1 MLDESKLIDVQIK
14 DNKVHVEHKDPVQQI
29 KKEVLPT
36 SLDVQQCAKHARKD
50 AHTLGADLKRE
61 ISMEIKNKLSESFDF
76 IEESCGSGS
85 PEFEFYAE
93 PKMVSEGVEEGAP
106 SYPIIGRAS
115 GVFAPIGV
123 MSRNNRIYDN
133 DHYDY
138 LLENQQL
145 VDRIA
150 HRGMLGTIGHHDKKV
165 DDQDLAEGKV
175 SHIVTN
181 LRIVEE
187 ADGSRNL
194 YGILEI
200 LDTPAGHLLKTYYD
214 SGVPLFVSSRGG
226 GNLLPVPNESYKRVD
241 KTKYFLETFDIVK
254 NPGFLQ
260 AKPVYEK
267 VSESVEETVENQT
280 EEIVEEVKSEDKLDK
295 LIESVSSLVSAIS
308 EGDKK
313 VVIKQEDGEKKE
325 TKETKEAKE
334 AKEAKET
341 KIVEEKKDDKKDKEE
356 DKPEDEKND
365 DAESAVASSVT
376 EEEKL
381 PKKYQKMVDKTMNPH
396 AGMTKADI
404 ANGNIQ
410 TKLISMADAI
420 HNAKMAQKADQ
431 EKKQA
436 MKELKARATKK
447 AEAPK
452 QEYEQQKLFCSRE
465 ELINKLRS
473 AIDETIEDAID
484 KTVKDKNK
492 RQELHNKVMLNK
504 HAEITQAADRRAEY
518 FKGDPKYNT
527 ERNQTFT
534 QASPYNDALDQI
546 NRNRENKNS
555 YEDRKRQERGSDSD
569 RIYNKIV
576 KRANEI
582 KRVTPQQKASA
593 GKMNYMN
600 KVHDKMNDNNAV
612 KELAQLLKQA
622 VSEGYNLQSVVDRAK
637 ILAKRGTLKNGET
650 YSHAA
655 VNNDIQRQ
663 KRRKEILSNDDKRHT
678 ASYVPD
684 SYMYK
689 RGKISGKVEKDDIF
703 TTTNQKHG
711 SADELAMQRHSSE
724 TLKNKAI
731 GRYCKKMNDK
741 NSKIE
746 QALKTIDEADQVLA
760 QPIVAVQNAG
770 NSTKSAQEANPE
782 VKEPVTMDRL
792 ELARALKAKVNN
804 GKKVE
809 V

>member
-1 MLDESKLIDVQIK
+1 M
-14 DNKVHVEHKDPVQQI
+14 
-29 KKEVLPT
+29 
-36 SLDVQQCAKHARKD
+36 ARGNL
-50 AHTLGADLKRE
+50 T
-61 ISMEIKNKLSESFDF
+61 MEIKNTLSESFDF
-76 IEESCGSGS
+76 IEESCGSGE
-85 PEFEFYAE
+85 PTFEFFNE
-93 PKMVSEGVEEGAP
+93 PQQVVSESADGAP

-181 LRIVEE
+181 LKIVEE

-194 YGILEI
+194 YGVLEI

-267 VSESVEETVENQT
+267 VSESAEETVENQT

-295 LIESVSSLVSAIS
+295 LIESVSNLVTAIS

-313 VVIKQEDGEKKE
+313 VVIKQEDNEKKE
-325 TKETKEAKE
+325 SAEKKEAKETKEAP
-334 AKEAKET
+334 EAKET
-341 KIVEEKKDDKKDKEE
+341 KIVEEKKDDEKEK

-381 PKKYQKMVDKTMNPH
+381 PKKYQKMVDTTMNPH
-396 AGMTKADI
+396 ADMTKADI

-410 TKLISMADAI
+410 TKLISRADAI
-420 HNAKMAQKADQ
+420 YNAKVAQKADQ
-431 EKKQA
+431 ERAQA

-447 AEAPK
+447 VEAPK
-452 QEYEQQKLFCSRE
+452 KEYVQKKLFEGALKVKEENEYDTNMKIANDYDKQFMREPANSPDGSPNPVANHYKSKYQEYFDRAMAAKQKS
-465 ELINKLRS
+465 NPNNG
-473 AIDETIEDAID
+473 
-484 KTVKDKNK
+484 VKP
-492 RQELHNKVMLNK
+492 
-504 HAEITQAADRRAEY
+504 T
-518 FKGDPKYNT
+518 
-527 ERNQTFT
+527 
-534 QASPYNDALDQI
+534 
-546 NRNRENKNS
+546 
-555 YEDRKRQERGSDSD
+555 
-569 RIYNKIV
+569 
-576 KRANEI
+576 
-582 KRVTPQQKASA
+582 TPQQKASA
-593 GKMNYMN
+593 GKMNYM
-600 KVHDKMNDNNAV
+600 KEVHN
-612 KELAQLLKQA
+612 
-622 VSEGYNLQSVVDRAK
+622 
-637 ILAKRGTLKNGET
+637 
-650 YSHAA
+650 
-655 VNNDIQRQ
+655 
-663 KRRKEILSNDDKRHT
+663 
-678 ASYVPD
+678 
-684 SYMYK
+684 
-689 RGKISGKVEKDDIF
+689 
-703 TTTNQKHG
+703 
-711 SADELAMQRHSSE
+711 
-724 TLKNKAI
+724 
-731 GRYCKKMNDK
+731 KMNDK

-746 QALKTIDEADQVLA
+746 QALKTIAEAEQALV

-770 NSTKSAQEANPE
+770 NSTKSAKEANPE

-804 GKKVE
+804 DKKVE

>member
-1 MLDESKLIDVQIK
+1 M
-14 DNKVHVEHKDPVQQI
+14 
-29 KKEVLPT
+29 
-36 SLDVQQCAKHARKD
+36 ARGNL
-50 AHTLGADLKRE
+50 T
-61 ISMEIKNKLSESFDF
+61 MEIKNTLSESFDF
-76 IEESCGSGS
+76 IEESCGSGE
-85 PEFEFYAE
+85 PTFEFFNE
-93 PKMVSEGVEEGAP
+93 PQQVVSESADGAP

-194 YGILEI
+194 YGVLEI

-267 VSESVEETVENQT
+267 VSESVEEIDEKVIVATKDHMENVEADKLAKERAKDGKTGLVDCGGKVDLDGSMAAQKKRLEAKCN
-280 EEIVEEVKSEDKLDK
+280 EETEDKLNK
-295 LIESVSSLVSAIS
+295 LIESVSNLVTAIS

-313 VVIKQEDGEKKE
+313 VVIKQEDNEKKE
-325 TKETKEAKE
+325 SAEKKEAKETKEAP
-334 AKEAKET
+334 EAKET
-341 KIVEEKKDDKKDKEE
+341 KIVEEKKDDEKEK

-381 PKKYQKMVDKTMNPH
+381 PKKYQKMVDTTMNPH

-410 TKLISMADAI
+410 TKLIRRADAI
-420 HNAKMAQKADQ
+420 YNAKAAQKADQ
-431 EKKQA
+431 EKAQA

-447 AEAPK
+447 VEAPK
-452 QEYEQQKLFCSRE
+452 KEYVQKKLFEGALKVKEENEYDTNMKIANDYDKQFMREPANSPDGSPNPVANHYKSKYQEYFDRAMAAKQKS
-465 ELINKLRS
+465 NPNNG
-473 AIDETIEDAID
+473 
-484 KTVKDKNK
+484 VKP
-492 RQELHNKVMLNK
+492 
-504 HAEITQAADRRAEY
+504 T
-518 FKGDPKYNT
+518 
-527 ERNQTFT
+527 
-534 QASPYNDALDQI
+534 
-546 NRNRENKNS
+546 
-555 YEDRKRQERGSDSD
+555 
-569 RIYNKIV
+569 
-576 KRANEI
+576 
-582 KRVTPQQKASA
+582 TPQQKASA
-593 GKMNYMN
+593 GKMNYM
-600 KVHDKMNDNNAV
+600 KEVHN
-612 KELAQLLKQA
+612 
-622 VSEGYNLQSVVDRAK
+622 
-637 ILAKRGTLKNGET
+637 
-650 YSHAA
+650 
-655 VNNDIQRQ
+655 
-663 KRRKEILSNDDKRHT
+663 
-678 ASYVPD
+678 
-684 SYMYK
+684 
-689 RGKISGKVEKDDIF
+689 
-703 TTTNQKHG
+703 
-711 SADELAMQRHSSE
+711 
-724 TLKNKAI
+724 
-731 GRYCKKMNDK
+731 KMNDK

-746 QALKTIDEADQVLA
+746 QALKTIAEAEQALV

-770 NSTKSAQEANPE
+770 NSTKSAKEANPE

-804 GKKVE
+804 DKKVE

>member
-1 MLDESKLIDVQIK
+1 M
-14 DNKVHVEHKDPVQQI
+14 
-29 KKEVLPT
+29 
-36 SLDVQQCAKHARKD
+36 ARGNL
-50 AHTLGADLKRE
+50 T
-61 ISMEIKNKLSESFDF
+61 MEIKNTLSESFDF
-76 IEESCGSGS
+76 IEESCGSGE
-85 PEFEFYAE
+85 PTFEFFNE
-93 PKMVSEGVEEGAP
+93 PQQVVSESADGAP

-181 LRIVEE
+181 LKIVEE

-194 YGILEI
+194 YGVLEI

-267 VSESVEETVENQT
+267 VSESAEETVENQT

-295 LIESVSSLVSAIS
+295 LIESVSNLVTAIS

-313 VVIKQEDGEKKE
+313 VVIKQEDNEKKE
-325 TKETKEAKE
+325 SAEKKEAKETKEAP
-334 AKEAKET
+334 EAKET
-341 KIVEEKKDDKKDKEE
+341 KIVEEKKDDEKEK

-381 PKKYQKMVDKTMNPH
+381 PKKYQKMVDTTMNPH
-396 AGMTKADI
+396 ANMTKADI

-410 TKLISMADAI
+410 TKLISRADAI
-420 HNAKMAQKADQ
+420 YNAKVAQKADQ
-431 EKKQA
+431 ERAQA

-452 QEYEQQKLFCSRE
+452 KEYVQKKLFEGVMKIC
-465 ELINKLRS
+465 ELKGANDKNINKLAAKRVDDARKTQS
-473 AIDETIEDAID
+473 PEDYKKLVKTSDTVINHDIKKGMTPIDATHNWLKRAKEGGSKYASEENEY
-484 KTVKDKNK
+484 DKNMK
-492 RQELHNKVMLNK
+492 IANDYDKQFMREPANSPDGSPNPVANHYKSKYQ
-504 HAEITQAADRRAEY
+504 EY
-518 FKGDPKYNT
+518 F
-527 ERNQTFT
+527 
-534 QASPYNDALDQI
+534 
-546 NRNRENKNS
+546 
-555 YEDRKRQERGSDSD
+555 DRAMAAKQKSNPNNG
-569 RIYNKIV
+569 V
-576 KRANEI
+576 KPT
-582 KRVTPQQKASA
+582 TPQQKASA
-593 GKMNYMN
+593 GKMNYM
-600 KVHDKMNDNNAV
+600 KEVHN
-612 KELAQLLKQA
+612 
-622 VSEGYNLQSVVDRAK
+622 
-637 ILAKRGTLKNGET
+637 
-650 YSHAA
+650 
-655 VNNDIQRQ
+655 
-663 KRRKEILSNDDKRHT
+663 
-678 ASYVPD
+678 
-684 SYMYK
+684 
-689 RGKISGKVEKDDIF
+689 
-703 TTTNQKHG
+703 
-711 SADELAMQRHSSE
+711 
-724 TLKNKAI
+724 
-731 GRYCKKMNDK
+731 KMNDK

-746 QALKTIDEADQVLA
+746 QALKTIAEADQVLA

-770 NSTKSAQEANPE
+770 NSTKSAKEANPE

-804 GKKVE
+804 DKKVE

>member
-194 YGILEI
+194 YGTLEI

-295 LIESVSSLVSAIS
+295 LIESVSNLVTAIS

-313 VVIKQEDGEKKE
+313 VAIKQEDGEKKE
-325 TKETKEAKE
+325 TKEAKE
-334 AKEAKET
+334 AKEVNTVNAK
-341 KIVEEKKDDKKDKEE
+341 K
-356 DKPEDEKND
+356 DKPEDEEND
-365 DAESAVASSVT
+365 DSESAVASSVT
-376 EEEKL
+376 EEEK
-381 PKKYQKMVDKTMNPH
+381 
-396 AGMTKADI
+396 
-404 ANGNIQ
+404 
-410 TKLISMADAI
+410 
-420 HNAKMAQKADQ
+420 
-431 EKKQA
+431 
-436 MKELKARATKK
+436 
-447 AEAPK
+447 K
-452 QEYEQQKLFCSRE
+452 QEV
-465 ELINKLRS
+465 RS
-473 AIDETIEDAID
+473 AIDETIEDTIN
-484 KTVKDKNK
+484 KTVKDENK
-492 RQELHNKVMLNK
+492 KQKLLNKAMLNK
-504 HAEITQAADRRAEY
+504 HVELIHAADRRAEH

-527 ERNQTFT
+527 EKNQTFT
-534 QASPYNDALDQI
+534 QASPYNDAYDQI
-546 NRNRENKNS
+546 NRNRFNKNS

-600 KVHDKMNDNNAV
+600 GIYNKVND
-612 KELAQLLKQA
+612 
-622 VSEGYNLQSVVDRAK
+622 
-637 ILAKRGTLKNGET
+637 
-650 YSHAA
+650 
-655 VNNDIQRQ
+655 
-663 KRRKEILSNDDKRHT
+663 
-678 ASYVPD
+678 
-684 SYMYK
+684 M
-689 RGKISGKVEKDDIF
+689 
-703 TTTNQKHG
+703 
-711 SADELAMQRHSSE
+711 
-724 TLKNKAI
+724 
-731 GRYCKKMNDK
+731 

-746 QALKTIDEADQVLA
+746 QTLKTIDEADQVLA

-782 VKEPVTMDRL
+782 VKEPVTMDRR
-792 ELARALKAKVNN
+792 ERARALKAKVNN
-804 GKKVE
+804 DKKVE

>member
-1 MLDESKLIDVQIK
+1 
-14 DNKVHVEHKDPVQQI
+14 
-29 KKEVLPT
+29 
-36 SLDVQQCAKHARKD
+36 
-50 AHTLGADLKRE
+50 
-61 ISMEIKNKLSESFDF
+61 MEIKNTLSESFDF

-267 VSESVEETVENQT
+267 VSESVEEEVSEDIHTAIDKYAHPISKDRLHGKAIENSTKELEGAARRELGKETPSFDEVNNKMNEIAKKRGKSAVDVYIENQHNES
-280 EEIVEEVKSEDKLDK
+280 EETKDKLDK
-295 LIESVSSLVSAIS
+295 LIESVSNLVTAIS

-313 VVIKQEDGEKKE
+313 VVIQQQDDERKE
-325 TKETKEAKE
+325 TKVTKEGEE
-334 AKEAKET
+334 AKGVD
-341 KIVEEKKDDKKDKEE
+341 IVNTNKN
-356 DKPEDEKND
+356 KPEDEEND
-365 DAESAVASSVT
+365 DSESAIASSVT
-376 EEEKL
+376 EEVQAL
-381 PKKYQKMVDKTMNPH
+381 ADKNP
-396 AGMTKADI
+396 
-404 ANGNIQ
+404 
-410 TKLISMADAI
+410 
-420 HNAKMAQKADQ
+420 
-431 EKKQA
+431 
-436 MKELKARATKK
+436 
-447 AEAPK
+447 
-452 QEYEQQKLFCSRE
+452 RE
-465 ELINKLRS
+465 ELVNKLRS
-473 AIDETIEDAID
+473 AIDETIEDTIN
-484 KTVKDKNK
+484 KTVKDESKKQKLLNK
-492 RQELHNKVMLNK
+492 AMLNK
-504 HAEITQAADRRAEY
+504 HVELIHAADRRAEH

-534 QASPYNDALDQI
+534 QASPYNDAYDQI
-546 NRNRENKNS
+546 NRNRFNKNS
-555 YEDRKRQERGSDSD
+555 YEDSKRQERGSDSD
-569 RIYNKIV
+569 RIYRKIV

-582 KRVTPQQKASA
+582 NHATPQQKASA

-600 KVHDKMNDNNAV
+600 KVHDKMNDNN
-612 KELAQLLKQA
+612 
-622 VSEGYNLQSVVDRAK
+622 
-637 ILAKRGTLKNGET
+637 
-650 YSHAA
+650 
-655 VNNDIQRQ
+655 
-663 KRRKEILSNDDKRHT
+663 
-678 ASYVPD
+678 
-684 SYMYK
+684 
-689 RGKISGKVEKDDIF
+689 
-703 TTTNQKHG
+703 
-711 SADELAMQRHSSE
+711 
-724 TLKNKAI
+724 
-731 GRYCKKMNDK
+731 
-741 NSKIE
+741 SKIE
-746 QALKTIDEADQVLA
+746 QALKTIDEDDQVLA

-804 GKKVE
+804 DKKVE

>member
-1 MLDESKLIDVQIK
+1 MLDESKLIDVQVK

-29 KKEVLPT
+29 KKKVLPT
-36 SLDVQQCAKHARKD
+36 GLEAQQRAEQARKD

-194 YGILEI
+194 YGVLEI

-267 VSESVEETVENQT
+267 VSESVEETVENQA

-334 AKEAKET
+334 AKET

-376 EEEKL
+376 EEE
-381 PKKYQKMVDKTMNPH
+381 N
-396 AGMTKADI
+396 
-404 ANGNIQ
+404 
-410 TKLISMADAI
+410 SMAGAI

-431 EKKQA
+431 ERAQA

-447 AEAPK
+447 AETPQKEYVQKKLFDGALKVKEESEYDKNMRIANDYDKQFMREPATSPDGSANSVANYYQSK
-452 QEYEQQKLFCSRE
+452 YQEYFDKAMAAKQKS
-465 ELINKLRS
+465 NPNNG
-473 AIDETIEDAID
+473 
-484 KTVKDKNK
+484 VKP
-492 RQELHNKVMLNK
+492 
-504 HAEITQAADRRAEY
+504 T
-518 FKGDPKYNT
+518 
-527 ERNQTFT
+527 
-534 QASPYNDALDQI
+534 
-546 NRNRENKNS
+546 
-555 YEDRKRQERGSDSD
+555 
-569 RIYNKIV
+569 
-576 KRANEI
+576 
-582 KRVTPQQKASA
+582 TPVQKASA

-600 KVHDKMNDNNAV
+600 KVHDKMND
-612 KELAQLLKQA
+612 
-622 VSEGYNLQSVVDRAK
+622 
-637 ILAKRGTLKNGET
+637 
-650 YSHAA
+650 
-655 VNNDIQRQ
+655 
-663 KRRKEILSNDDKRHT
+663 
-678 ASYVPD
+678 
-684 SYMYK
+684 
-689 RGKISGKVEKDDIF
+689 
-703 TTTNQKHG
+703 
-711 SADELAMQRHSSE
+711 
-724 TLKNKAI
+724 
-731 GRYCKKMNDK
+731 K

-746 QALKTIDEADQVLA
+746 QAIKTIDEADQVLA

-804 GKKVE
+804 DKKVE

>member
-1 MLDESKLIDVQIK
+1 M
-14 DNKVHVEHKDPVQQI
+14 
-29 KKEVLPT
+29 
-36 SLDVQQCAKHARKD
+36 ARGNL
-50 AHTLGADLKRE
+50 T
-61 ISMEIKNKLSESFDF
+61 MEIKNTLSESFDF
-76 IEESCGSGS
+76 IEESCGSGE
-85 PEFEFYAE
+85 PTFEFFNE
-93 PKMVSEGVEEGAP
+93 PQQVVSESADGTP

-181 LRIVEE
+181 LKIVEE

-194 YGILEI
+194 YGVLEI

-267 VSESVEETVENQT
+267 VSESAEETVENQT

-295 LIESVSSLVSAIS
+295 LIESVSNLVTAIS

-313 VVIKQEDGEKKE
+313 VVIKQEDNEKKE
-325 TKETKEAKE
+325 SAEKKEAKETKEAP
-334 AKEAKET
+334 EAKET
-341 KIVEEKKDDKKDKEE
+341 KIVEEKKDDEKEK

-376 EEEKL
+376 EEENL
-381 PKKYQKMVDKTMNPH
+381 PKKYQKMVDTTMNPH

-410 TKLISMADAI
+410 TKLISRADAI
-420 HNAKMAQKADQ
+420 YNAKVAQKADQ
-431 EKKQA
+431 EKAQA

-447 AEAPK
+447 VEAPK
-452 QEYEQQKLFCSRE
+452 KEYVQKKLFEGALKVQEENEYDTNMKIANDYDKQFMREPANSPDGSPNPVANHYKSKYQEYFDRAMAAKQKS
-465 ELINKLRS
+465 NPNNG
-473 AIDETIEDAID
+473 
-484 KTVKDKNK
+484 VKP
-492 RQELHNKVMLNK
+492 
-504 HAEITQAADRRAEY
+504 T
-518 FKGDPKYNT
+518 
-527 ERNQTFT
+527 
-534 QASPYNDALDQI
+534 
-546 NRNRENKNS
+546 
-555 YEDRKRQERGSDSD
+555 
-569 RIYNKIV
+569 
-576 KRANEI
+576 
-582 KRVTPQQKASA
+582 TPQQKASA
-593 GKMNYMN
+593 GKMNYM
-600 KVHDKMNDNNAV
+600 KEVHN
-612 KELAQLLKQA
+612 
-622 VSEGYNLQSVVDRAK
+622 
-637 ILAKRGTLKNGET
+637 
-650 YSHAA
+650 
-655 VNNDIQRQ
+655 
-663 KRRKEILSNDDKRHT
+663 
-678 ASYVPD
+678 
-684 SYMYK
+684 
-689 RGKISGKVEKDDIF
+689 
-703 TTTNQKHG
+703 
-711 SADELAMQRHSSE
+711 
-724 TLKNKAI
+724 
-731 GRYCKKMNDK
+731 KMNDK

-746 QALKTIDEADQVLA
+746 QALKTIAEADQALA

-770 NSTKSAQEANPE
+770 NSTKSAKEANPE

-804 GKKVE
+804 DKKVE

>member
-1 MLDESKLIDVQIK
+1 
-14 DNKVHVEHKDPVQQI
+14 
-29 KKEVLPT
+29 
-36 SLDVQQCAKHARKD
+36 
-50 AHTLGADLKRE
+50 
-61 ISMEIKNKLSESFDF
+61 MEIKNTLSESFDF
-76 IEESCGSGS
+76 IEESCGSGE
-85 PEFEFYAE
+85 PTFEFFNE
-93 PKMVSEGVEEGAP
+93 PQQVVSESADGAP

-181 LRIVEE
+181 LKIVEE

-194 YGILEI
+194 YGVLEI

-267 VSESVEETVENQT
+267 VSESAEEIDEKVIVATKDHMENVEADKLAKERAKDGKTGLVDCGGKVDLDGSMAAQKKRLEAKCNEET
-280 EEIVEEVKSEDKLDK
+280 EDKLDK
-295 LIESVSSLVSAIS
+295 LIESVSSLVTAIS

-313 VVIKQEDGEKKE
+313 VVIKQEDNEKKE
-325 TKETKEAKE
+325 SAEKKEAKETKEAP
-334 AKEAKET
+334 EAKET
-341 KIVEEKKDDKKDKEE
+341 KIVEEKKDDEKEK

-381 PKKYQKMVDKTMNPH
+381 PKKYQKMVDTTMNPH
-396 AGMTKADI
+396 ANMTKADI

-410 TKLISMADAI
+410 TKLISRADAI
-420 HNAKMAQKADQ
+420 YNAKVAQKADQ
-431 EKKQA
+431 ERAQA

-452 QEYEQQKLFCSRE
+452 KEYVQKKLFEGALQINEYNKEAAQKVIDRKTKQLVDSSKDMKNTENSYKKAMSNDFGAIQHDGQYVSRATDNASSDHKESIQKGANLNRGALRIVKAGKKKGCDTDNLKYAGQGHAQEVNRQVQAHHDIKHMHEENEYDKNMKIANDYDKQFMREPANSPDGSPNPVANHYKSKYQEYFDRAMAAKQKS
-465 ELINKLRS
+465 NPNNG
-473 AIDETIEDAID
+473 
-484 KTVKDKNK
+484 VKP
-492 RQELHNKVMLNK
+492 
-504 HAEITQAADRRAEY
+504 T
-518 FKGDPKYNT
+518 
-527 ERNQTFT
+527 
-534 QASPYNDALDQI
+534 
-546 NRNRENKNS
+546 
-555 YEDRKRQERGSDSD
+555 
-569 RIYNKIV
+569 
-576 KRANEI
+576 
-582 KRVTPQQKASA
+582 TPQQKASA
-593 GKMNYMN
+593 GKMNYM
-600 KVHDKMNDNNAV
+600 KEVHN
-612 KELAQLLKQA
+612 
-622 VSEGYNLQSVVDRAK
+622 
-637 ILAKRGTLKNGET
+637 
-650 YSHAA
+650 
-655 VNNDIQRQ
+655 
-663 KRRKEILSNDDKRHT
+663 
-678 ASYVPD
+678 
-684 SYMYK
+684 
-689 RGKISGKVEKDDIF
+689 
-703 TTTNQKHG
+703 
-711 SADELAMQRHSSE
+711 
-724 TLKNKAI
+724 
-731 GRYCKKMNDK
+731 KMNDK

-746 QALKTIDEADQVLA
+746 QALKTIAEADQALV

-770 NSTKSAQEANPE
+770 NSTKSAKEANPE

-804 GKKVE
+804 DKKVE

>member
-1 MLDESKLIDVQIK
+1 
-14 DNKVHVEHKDPVQQI
+14 
-29 KKEVLPT
+29 
-36 SLDVQQCAKHARKD
+36 
-50 AHTLGADLKRE
+50 
-61 ISMEIKNKLSESFDF
+61 MEIKNTLSESFDF

-226 GNLLPVPNESYKRVD
+226 GNLLPVPNELYKRVD

-267 VSESVEETVENQT
+267 VSESVEEIDEKVIVATKNHMENVEADKLTQARAKAGKTGLVDCGGKVDLDGSIAAQKKRLEAQCN
-280 EEIVEEVKSEDKLDK
+280 EETEDKLDK
-295 LIESVSSLVSAIS
+295 LIESVSSLVIAIS

-341 KIVEEKKDDKKDKEE
+341 KETKIVEEKKNDKKDEE

-365 DAESAVASSVT
+365 DSESAVASSVT
-376 EEEKL
+376 EEENKQKL
-381 PKKYQKMVDKTMNPH
+381 SKPAEKLVKKVLDPH
-396 AGMTKADI
+396 SGMTDADI
-404 ANGNIQ
+404 ADGKVQ
-410 TKLISMADAI
+410 TKIFSPEQV
-420 HNAKMAQKADQ
+420 HNIGVDYENASAKRKA
-431 EKKQA
+431 
-436 MKELKARATKK
+436 MIKELKAKAKANSKPSTSKPKK
-447 AEAPK
+447 EAK
-452 QEYEQQKLFCSRE
+452 QLSLFASKE

-473 AIDETIEDAID
+473 AIDEELEKDGPKGEVKPLKSAPKTGYFDKKIEAA
-484 KTVKDKNK
+484 KTNFRTKDKVARNAWK
-492 RQELHNKVMLNK
+492 NFNPDVDDTDPSGYSDSFDSAMIADGERQE
-504 HAEITQAADRRAEY
+504 
-518 FKGDPKYNT
+518 
-527 ERNQTFT
+527 
-534 QASPYNDALDQI
+534 ALD
-546 NRNRENKNS
+546 
-555 YEDRKRQERGSDSD
+555 
-569 RIYNKIV
+569 
-576 KRANEI
+576 
-582 KRVTPQQKASA
+582 
-593 GKMNYMN
+593 NY
-600 KVHDKMNDNNAV
+600 KYTRDKMNAERKAKPKRKNT
-612 KELAQLLKQA
+612 E
-622 VSEGYNLQSVVDRAK
+622 SEMEQ
-637 ILAKRGTLKNGET
+637 
-650 YSHAA
+650 
-655 VNNDIQRQ
+655 IQRI
-663 KRRKEILSNDDKRHT
+663 K
-678 ASYVPD
+678 D
-684 SYMYK
+684 S
-689 RGKISGKVEKDDIF
+689 
-703 TTTNQKHG
+703 
-711 SADELAMQRHSSE
+711 
-724 TLKNKAI
+724 
-731 GRYCKKMNDK
+731 KKQGIHMNDK

-804 GKKVE
+804 DKKVE

>member
-194 YGILEI
+194 YGVLEI

-267 VSESVEETVENQT
+267 VSESVEEIDEKVIVATKDHMENVEADKLAKERAKDGKTGLVDCGGKVDLDGSMAAQKKRLEAKCN
-280 EEIVEEVKSEDKLDK
+280 EETEDKLDK
-295 LIESVSSLVSAIS
+295 LIESVSSLVTAIS

-334 AKEAKET
+334 AKEAKETKET

-431 EKKQA
+431 ARAQA
-436 MKELKARATKK
+436 MKELKAKATKK

-473 AIDETIEDAID
+473 AIDETIEDTID

-555 YEDRKRQERGSDSD
+555 YEDMKRQERGSDSD

-582 KRVTPQQKASA
+582 KHVTPQQKASA

-600 KVHDKMNDNNAV
+600 KVHD
-612 KELAQLLKQA
+612 
-622 VSEGYNLQSVVDRAK
+622 
-637 ILAKRGTLKNGET
+637 
-650 YSHAA
+650 
-655 VNNDIQRQ
+655 
-663 KRRKEILSNDDKRHT
+663 
-678 ASYVPD
+678 
-684 SYMYK
+684 
-689 RGKISGKVEKDDIF
+689 
-703 TTTNQKHG
+703 
-711 SADELAMQRHSSE
+711 
-724 TLKNKAI
+724 
-731 GRYCKKMNDK
+731 KMNDK

-804 GKKVE
+804 DKKVE

>member
-1 MLDESKLIDVQIK
+1 MLDESKLIDVQVK

-194 YGILEI
+194 YGVLEI

-267 VSESVEETVENQT
+267 VSESVEEIDEKVIVATKDHMENVEADKLAKERAKDGKTGLVDCGGKVDLDGSMAAQKKRLEAKCNEET
-280 EEIVEEVKSEDKLDK
+280 EDRLDK
-295 LIESVSSLVSAIS
+295 LIESVSNLVSAIS

-313 VVIKQEDGEKKE
+313 VVIKQEDDEKKE
-325 TKETKEAKE
+325 TKETKE

-365 DAESAVASSVT
+365 DSESAVASSVT

-381 PKKYQKMVDKTMNPH
+381 PKKYQKMVDKTMDPH

-420 HNAKMAQKADQ
+420 HNAKMVQKADQ
-431 EKKQA
+431 EKAQA

-447 AEAPK
+447 AEAPQK
-452 QEYEQQKLFCSRE
+452 EHIQKKLFEGALKVKEESEYDKNMKIANDYDKQFMREPATSPDGSANSVANYYQSKYQEYFDKAMAARQKS
-465 ELINKLRS
+465 NPNNGAKP
-473 AIDETIEDAID
+473 T
-484 KTVKDKNK
+484 
-492 RQELHNKVMLNK
+492 
-504 HAEITQAADRRAEY
+504 
-518 FKGDPKYNT
+518 
-527 ERNQTFT
+527 
-534 QASPYNDALDQI
+534 
-546 NRNRENKNS
+546 
-555 YEDRKRQERGSDSD
+555 
-569 RIYNKIV
+569 
-576 KRANEI
+576 
-582 KRVTPQQKASA
+582 TPQQKASA

-600 KVHDKMNDNNAV
+600 KVHDKMND
-612 KELAQLLKQA
+612 
-622 VSEGYNLQSVVDRAK
+622 
-637 ILAKRGTLKNGET
+637 
-650 YSHAA
+650 
-655 VNNDIQRQ
+655 
-663 KRRKEILSNDDKRHT
+663 
-678 ASYVPD
+678 
-684 SYMYK
+684 
-689 RGKISGKVEKDDIF
+689 
-703 TTTNQKHG
+703 
-711 SADELAMQRHSSE
+711 
-724 TLKNKAI
+724 
-731 GRYCKKMNDK
+731 K
-741 NSKIE
+741 NSKLE

-804 GKKVE
+804 DKKVE

>member
-1 MLDESKLIDVQIK
+1 MLDESKLINVQVK
-14 DNKVHVEHKDPVQQI
+14 DNEVHVERKDPKQQI
-29 KKEVLPT
+29 KKEFLPT
-36 SLDVQQCAKHARKD
+36 SLEVQQRAAHARTK
-50 AHTLGADLKRE
+50 ATSLGADLKRE
-61 ISMEIKNKLSESFDF
+61 ISMEIRNKLSESFDF

-267 VSESVEETVENQT
+267 VSESVEETIENQT

-295 LIESVSSLVSAIS
+295 LIESVSSLVTAIS

-313 VVIKQEDGEKKE
+313 VAIKQEDGEKKE
-325 TKETKEAKE
+325 TKETKE

-365 DAESAVASSVT
+365 EAESAAASSVT
-376 EEEKL
+376 EEEKKQEL
-381 PKKYQKMVDKTMNPH
+381 SPKAQKFVKKVLDPNADLSKKEIASGKYEQLKTVSPEEAHQM
-396 AGMTKADI
+396 GVSMDKAD
-404 ANGNIQ
+404 AER
-410 TKLISMADAI
+410 
-420 HNAKMAQKADQ
+420 KA
-431 EKKQA
+431 
-436 MKELKARATKK
+436 MIKELRAKAK
-447 AEAPK
+447 ANPKPSTSQSKEEAK
-452 QEYEQQKLFCSRE
+452 QLPLFCSKE

-473 AIDETIEDAID
+473 AIADYNLDEELEKDGPKGEVKPLKSAPKTGYFDKKIETAKTNFRTADKVARNAWKNFNPDDID
-484 KTVKDKNK
+484 SSGYSDSYANAMTAND
-492 RQELHNKVMLNK
+492 
-504 HAEITQAADRRAEY
+504 
-518 FKGDPKYNT
+518 
-527 ERNQTFT
+527 ERKE
-534 QASPYNDALDQI
+534 ALD
-546 NRNRENKNS
+546 
-555 YEDRKRQERGSDSD
+555 
-569 RIYNKIV
+569 
-576 KRANEI
+576 
-582 KRVTPQQKASA
+582 
-593 GKMNYMN
+593 NY
-600 KVHDKMNDNNAV
+600 KYTK
-612 KELAQLLKQA
+612 
-622 VSEGYNLQSVVDRAK
+622 
-637 ILAKRGTLKNGET
+637 
-650 YSHAA
+650 
-655 VNNDIQRQ
+655 
-663 KRRKEILSNDDKRHT
+663 
-678 ASYVPD
+678 
-684 SYMYK
+684 
-689 RGKISGKVEKDDIF
+689 
-703 TTTNQKHG
+703 
-711 SADELAMQRHSSE
+711 
-724 TLKNKAI
+724 KAI
-731 GRYCKKMNDK
+731 NAERKGKAMNDK

-746 QALKTIDEADQVLA
+746 QAIKTIDEADQVLA
-760 QPIVAVQNAG
+760 QPVVAVQNAG

>member
-1 MLDESKLIDVQIK
+1 MLDESKLINVQIK

-29 KKEVLPT
+29 ENEVLPT
-36 SLDVQQCAKHARKD
+36 SLEVQQRAAHARTK
-50 AHTLGADLKRE
+50 ATTLGANLKRE

-194 YGILEI
+194 YGTLEI

-295 LIESVSSLVSAIS
+295 LIESVSNLVTAIS

-313 VVIKQEDGEKKE
+313 VAIKQEDGEKKE

-334 AKEAKET
+334 AKEAKEVNT
-341 KIVEEKKDDKKDKEE
+341 VNAKK
-356 DKPEDEKND
+356 DKPEDEEND
-365 DAESAVASSVT
+365 DSESAVASSVT
-376 EEEKL
+376 EEEKKQL
-381 PKKYQKMVDKTMNPH
+381 P
-396 AGMTKADI
+396 
-404 ANGNIQ
+404 
-410 TKLISMADAI
+410 
-420 HNAKMAQKADQ
+420 
-431 EKKQA
+431 
-436 MKELKARATKK
+436 
-447 AEAPK
+447 
-452 QEYEQQKLFCSRE
+452 LFCSKE

-473 AIDETIEDAID
+473 AIDETIEDTID
-484 KTVKDKNK
+484 KTVKDENK
-492 RQELHNKVMLNK
+492 KQKLLNKAMLNK
-504 HAEITQAADRRAEY
+504 HVELIHAADRRAEH

-527 ERNQTFT
+527 EKNQTFT
-534 QASPYNDALDQI
+534 QASPYNDAYDQI

-582 KRVTPQQKASA
+582 KSVTPQQKASA

-600 KVHDKMNDNNAV
+600 GIHNKVND
-612 KELAQLLKQA
+612 
-622 VSEGYNLQSVVDRAK
+622 
-637 ILAKRGTLKNGET
+637 
-650 YSHAA
+650 
-655 VNNDIQRQ
+655 
-663 KRRKEILSNDDKRHT
+663 
-678 ASYVPD
+678 
-684 SYMYK
+684 M
-689 RGKISGKVEKDDIF
+689 
-703 TTTNQKHG
+703 
-711 SADELAMQRHSSE
+711 
-724 TLKNKAI
+724 
-731 GRYCKKMNDK
+731 

-746 QALKTIDEADQVLA
+746 QTLKTIDEADQVLA

-804 GKKVE
+804 DKKVE

>member
-1 MLDESKLIDVQIK
+1 M
-14 DNKVHVEHKDPVQQI
+14 
-29 KKEVLPT
+29 
-36 SLDVQQCAKHARKD
+36 ARGNL
-50 AHTLGADLKRE
+50 T
-61 ISMEIKNKLSESFDF
+61 MEIKNTLSESFDF
-76 IEESCGSGS
+76 IEESCGSGE
-85 PEFEFYAE
+85 PTFEFFNE
-93 PKMVSEGVEEGAP
+93 PQQVVSESADGTP

-181 LRIVEE
+181 LKIVEE

-194 YGILEI
+194 YGVLEI

-267 VSESVEETVENQT
+267 VSESAEETVENQT

-295 LIESVSSLVSAIS
+295 LIESVSNLVTAIS

-313 VVIKQEDGEKKE
+313 VVIKQEDNEKKE
-325 TKETKEAKE
+325 SAEKKEAKETKEAP
-334 AKEAKET
+334 EAKET
-341 KIVEEKKDDKKDKEE
+341 KIVEEKKDDEKEK

-376 EEEKL
+376 EEENL
-381 PKKYQKMVDKTMNPH
+381 PKKYQKMVDTTMNPH

-410 TKLISMADAI
+410 TKLISRADAI
-420 HNAKMAQKADQ
+420 YNAKVAQKADQ
-431 EKKQA
+431 EKAQA

-447 AEAPK
+447 VEAPK
-452 QEYEQQKLFCSRE
+452 KEYVQKKLFEGALKVKEENEYDTNMKIANDYDKQFMREPANSPDGSPNPVANHYKSKYQEYFDRAMAAKQKS
-465 ELINKLRS
+465 NPNNG
-473 AIDETIEDAID
+473 
-484 KTVKDKNK
+484 VKP
-492 RQELHNKVMLNK
+492 
-504 HAEITQAADRRAEY
+504 T
-518 FKGDPKYNT
+518 
-527 ERNQTFT
+527 
-534 QASPYNDALDQI
+534 
-546 NRNRENKNS
+546 
-555 YEDRKRQERGSDSD
+555 
-569 RIYNKIV
+569 
-576 KRANEI
+576 
-582 KRVTPQQKASA
+582 TPQQKASA
-593 GKMNYMN
+593 GKMNYM
-600 KVHDKMNDNNAV
+600 
-612 KELAQLLKQA
+612 KE
-622 VSEGYNLQSVVDRAK
+622 
-637 ILAKRGTLKNGET
+637 
-650 YSHAA
+650 
-655 VNNDIQRQ
+655 VNR
-663 KRRKEILSNDDKRHT
+663 
-678 ASYVPD
+678 
-684 SYMYK
+684 
-689 RGKISGKVEKDDIF
+689 
-703 TTTNQKHG
+703 
-711 SADELAMQRHSSE
+711 
-724 TLKNKAI
+724 
-731 GRYCKKMNDK
+731 KMNDK

-746 QALKTIDEADQVLA
+746 QALKTIAEADQALT

-770 NSTKSAQEANPE
+770 NSTKSAKEANPE

-804 GKKVE
+804 DKKVE

>member
-1 MLDESKLIDVQIK
+1 MLDESKLINVQVK
-14 DNKVHVEHKDPVQQI
+14 DNEVHVERKDPEQQL
-29 KKEVLPT
+29 KKEFLPT
-36 SLDVQQCAKHARKD
+36 SLEAQQRAAHARTK
-50 AHTLGADLKRE
+50 ATTLGANIKRE
-61 ISMEIKNKLSESFDF
+61 ISMEIRNKLSESFDF

-194 YGILEI
+194 YGTLEI

-267 VSESVEETVENQT
+267 VSESVEEIDEKVVVATKDHMDNVEADKLAKERAEDGKTGLVDCGEKVDLDGSMAAQKKRLEAKCN
-280 EEIVEEVKSEDKLDK
+280 EETEDKLDK

-325 TKETKEAKE
+325 TKETKEANTVN
-334 AKEAKET
+334 AKK
-341 KIVEEKKDDKKDKEE
+341 
-356 DKPEDEKND
+356 DKPEDEEND
-365 DAESAVASSVT
+365 DSESAVASSVT
-376 EEEKL
+376 EEEKKQL
-381 PKKYQKMVDKTMNPH
+381 P
-396 AGMTKADI
+396 
-404 ANGNIQ
+404 
-410 TKLISMADAI
+410 
-420 HNAKMAQKADQ
+420 
-431 EKKQA
+431 
-436 MKELKARATKK
+436 
-447 AEAPK
+447 
-452 QEYEQQKLFCSRE
+452 LFCSKE

-473 AIDETIEDAID
+473 AIDETIEDTID
-484 KTVKDKNK
+484 KTVKDENK
-492 RQELHNKVMLNK
+492 KQKLLNKAMLNK
-504 HAEITQAADRRAEY
+504 HVELIHAADRRAEH

-527 ERNQTFT
+527 EKNQTFT
-534 QASPYNDALDQI
+534 QASPYNDAYDQI

-582 KRVTPQQKASA
+582 KSVTPQQKASA

-600 KVHDKMNDNNAV
+600 KVHDKMND
-612 KELAQLLKQA
+612 
-622 VSEGYNLQSVVDRAK
+622 
-637 ILAKRGTLKNGET
+637 
-650 YSHAA
+650 
-655 VNNDIQRQ
+655 
-663 KRRKEILSNDDKRHT
+663 
-678 ASYVPD
+678 
-684 SYMYK
+684 
-689 RGKISGKVEKDDIF
+689 
-703 TTTNQKHG
+703 
-711 SADELAMQRHSSE
+711 
-724 TLKNKAI
+724 
-731 GRYCKKMNDK
+731 K

-746 QALKTIDEADQVLA
+746 QARKTIDEADQVLA

-804 GKKVE
+804 DKKVE

>member
-1 MLDESKLIDVQIK
+1 
-14 DNKVHVEHKDPVQQI
+14 
-29 KKEVLPT
+29 
-36 SLDVQQCAKHARKD
+36 
-50 AHTLGADLKRE
+50 
-61 ISMEIKNKLSESFDF
+61 MEIKNTLSESFDF
-76 IEESCGSGS
+76 IEESCGSGE
-85 PEFEFYAE
+85 PTFEFFNE
-93 PKMVSEGVEEGAP
+93 PQQVVSESADGAP

-181 LRIVEE
+181 LKIVEE

-194 YGILEI
+194 YGVLEI

-267 VSESVEETVENQT
+267 VSESAEETVENQT

-295 LIESVSSLVSAIS
+295 LIESVSNLVTAIS

-313 VVIKQEDGEKKE
+313 VVIKQEDNEKKE
-325 TKETKEAKE
+325 SAEKKEAKETKEAP
-334 AKEAKET
+334 EAKET
-341 KIVEEKKDDKKDKEE
+341 KIVEEKKDDEKEK

-381 PKKYQKMVDKTMNPH
+381 PKKYQKMVDTTMNPH
-396 AGMTKADI
+396 ANMTKADI

-410 TKLISMADAI
+410 TKLISRADAI
-420 HNAKMAQKADQ
+420 YNAKVAQKADQ
-431 EKKQA
+431 ERAQA

-452 QEYEQQKLFCSRE
+452 KEYVQKKLFEGALQINEYNKEAAQKVIDRKTKQLVDSSKDMKNTENSYKKAMSNDFGAIQHDGQYVSRATDNASSDHKESIQKGANLNRGALRIAKAGKKKGCDTDNLKYAGQGHAQEVNRQVQAHHDIKHMHEENEYDKNMKIANDYDKQFMREPANSPDGSPNPVANHYKSKYQEYFDRAMAAKQKS
-465 ELINKLRS
+465 NPNNG
-473 AIDETIEDAID
+473 
-484 KTVKDKNK
+484 VKP
-492 RQELHNKVMLNK
+492 
-504 HAEITQAADRRAEY
+504 T
-518 FKGDPKYNT
+518 
-527 ERNQTFT
+527 
-534 QASPYNDALDQI
+534 
-546 NRNRENKNS
+546 
-555 YEDRKRQERGSDSD
+555 
-569 RIYNKIV
+569 
-576 KRANEI
+576 
-582 KRVTPQQKASA
+582 TPQQKASA
-593 GKMNYMN
+593 GKMNYM
-600 KVHDKMNDNNAV
+600 KEVHN
-612 KELAQLLKQA
+612 
-622 VSEGYNLQSVVDRAK
+622 
-637 ILAKRGTLKNGET
+637 
-650 YSHAA
+650 
-655 VNNDIQRQ
+655 
-663 KRRKEILSNDDKRHT
+663 
-678 ASYVPD
+678 
-684 SYMYK
+684 
-689 RGKISGKVEKDDIF
+689 
-703 TTTNQKHG
+703 
-711 SADELAMQRHSSE
+711 
-724 TLKNKAI
+724 
-731 GRYCKKMNDK
+731 KMNDK

-746 QALKTIDEADQVLA
+746 QALKTIAEADQALA

-804 GKKVE
+804 DKKVE